1 LKTNRLLAGTLALV
15 LIAGLTSPG
24 FAAER
29 DDGESTL
36 SLSAAEI
43 EELLTPFSD
52 DDVIY
57 ENGDPDLGNSEFID
71 NRIRADDF
79 VLDGDF
85 VVTDAHFIVEKND
98 MPLGIDPLFYAIYA
112 DAGGF
117 PGDELASGIAQD
129 LQLMILVDDPD
140 PGDDDIFEAWFDFEE
155 GVPLDGGV
163 TYWFALTYMVDT
175 FEIEDPEPEWVEAI
189 AITGNPSLEADE
201 FPPVWDDPDDF
212 DVWFQLTGHPPD
224 VVGGEFLPI
233 DSTALVLAG
242 LQTSAIWM
250 LPVLAGVAGS
260 AFGILY
266 IKSRRN

>member
-1 LKTNRLLAGTLALV
+1 MKFNSLLSVTLALV
-15 LIAGLTSPG
+15 LVAGLGTPA
-24 FAAER
+24 FADDR
-29 DDGESTL
+29 DHGESTL

-57 ENGDPDLGNSEFID
+57 ENGDPDLDNSEFID

-98 MPLGIDPLFYAIYA
+98 SPLGIDPLFYAIYA

-129 LQLMILVDDPD
+129 LQLTILVDNPI
-140 PGDDDIFEAWFDFEE
+140 GDDDVFEAWFDFEE
-155 GVPLDGGV
+155 GVPLEGGV
-163 TYWFALTYMVDT
+163 TYWFALTYKVAT
-175 FEIEDPEPEWVEAI
+175 FAVEDPEPEWIEAT

-201 FPPVWDDPDDF
+201 FPPVWDSPDNF
-212 DVWFQLTGHPPD
+212 DVWFQLTGD
-224 VVGGEFLPI
+224 VKVVGGEFLPI
-233 DSTALVLAG
+233 DSTTLVLAG
-242 LQTSAIWM
+242 LQSSAIWM
-250 LPVLAGVAGS
+250 LPVIVSVL
-260 AFGILY
+260 GIGLFVVSR
-266 IKSRRN
+266 KSNNS

>member
-1 LKTNRLLAGTLALV
+1 LKINKLLTGTLALV

-24 FAAER
+24 FADDR
-29 DDGESTL
+29 DDGESTV

-43 EELLTPFSD
+43 EELFTPTSH
-52 DDVIY
+52 DVIIY
-57 ENGDPDLGNSEFID
+57 ENGDPSASDTQFID

-98 MPLGIDPLFYAIYA
+98 GGLPIDPLFYAIYA
-112 DAGGF
+112 DDGGM
-117 PGDELASGIAQD
+117 PGDEIASGIAVD
-129 LQLMILVDDPD
+129 VELMILVDDPD

-155 GVPLDGGV
+155 GVPLEGGV
-163 TYWFALTYMVDT
+163 TYWFALTYMIDT
-175 FEIEDPEPEWVEAI
+175 FTVEEPEPEWIEAI

-201 FPPVWDDPDDF
+201 FPPIWDSPDNF
-212 DVWFQLTGHPPD
+212 DMWFQLTGD
-224 VVGGEFLPI
+224 AKVVGGEFLPI

-250 LPVLAGVAGS
+250 IPVLAGVAG
-260 AFGILY
+260 AGFYLV
-266 IKSRRN
+266 KFRMNKE